1 MPPPIT
7 KGAAATTPE
16 QALSKLLSFEQL
28 TELAVLISDITNSMH
43 KQIAASFDQSVSSSL
58 NERSHERLSKN
69 ARNPNVEERRGSVH
83 EETDEEA
90 RARRLQAR
98 RERDLPERGLQD
110 LKSDV
115 LEYFQ
120 TWRDG
125 IVSKIVD
132 ALNSKDG
139 EEGEAKDG
147 TTSSP
152 DGRSAPDLKVLG
164 RQPNLKQLN
173 ILSTLS
179 R

>member
-7 KGAAATTPE
+7 KGATPATPE
-16 QALSKLLSFEQL
+16 QAFSKLLSFEQL
-28 TELAVLISDITNSMH
+28 TELAVLISTITDSMH
-43 KQIAASFDQSVSSSL
+43 KQIAASFDNTSAFTSTDG
-58 NERSHERLSKN
+58 RSRARLSKG

-98 RERDLPERGLQD
+98 RERDLPEQGLQD

-132 ALNSKDG
+132 ALNSKDE
-139 EEGEAKDG
+139 EEGAAQDG
-147 TTSSP
+147 SSSSP
-152 DGRSAPDLKVLG
+152 DGEAAPDLKILG
-164 RQPNLKQLN
+164 RQSVLEV
-173 ILSTLS
+173 T
-179 R
+179 

>member
-1 MPPPIT
+1 MPPPTT
-7 KGAAATTPE
+7 KGTAASTPE

-28 TELAVLISDITNSMH
+28 TELAVLVSDITESMR
-43 KQIAASFDQSVSSSL
+43 KQIDASFDTSTVSSL
-58 NERSHERLSKN
+58 NERSYERISKN

-98 RERDLPERGLQD
+98 RERNLPERGLQD
-110 LKSDV
+110 LKSDA

-125 IVSKIVD
+125 IVTKIVD

-139 EEGEAKDG
+139 EEGEAQDG

-152 DGRSAPDLKVLG
+152 DGEAVPDLKVLG
-164 RQPNLKQLN
+164 R
-173 ILSTLS
+173 
-179 R
+179 

>member
-7 KGAAATTPE
+7 KGAAAAGTPE
-16 QALSKLLSFEQL
+16 QALSRLLSFEQL
-28 TELAVLISDITNSMH
+28 TELAVLISDITESMH
-43 KQIAASFDQSVSSSL
+43 KQIAASFDTSFSSSHG
-58 NERSHERLSKN
+58 ERSHERLAKN
-69 ARNPNVEERRGSVH
+69 ARNPNVEERRGSVL

-115 LEYFQ
+115 LEFFQ

-139 EEGEAKDG
+139 EEGEAQDG
-147 TTSSP
+147 TASSP
-152 DGRSAPDLKVLG
+152 DERAVPNLKVLG
-164 RQPNLKQLN
+164 RQP
-173 ILSTLS
+173 ILLDIS
-179 R
+179 